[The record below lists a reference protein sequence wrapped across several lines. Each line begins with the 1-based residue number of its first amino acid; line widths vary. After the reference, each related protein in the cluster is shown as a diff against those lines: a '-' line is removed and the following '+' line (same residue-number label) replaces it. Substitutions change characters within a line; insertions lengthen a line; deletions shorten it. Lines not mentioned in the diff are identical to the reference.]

1 MNPQFDKPN
10 NLNLPPPMPEVLP
23 MPPDAPAPEQAAAA
37 RPEMA
42 PSAPERQPQPA
53 LTPAA
58 AAVPAPEPPQQR
70 PPTTDDVNATTSIA
84 TPVIAD
90 DNDLIEK
97 EWVTKAKEIVER
109 TRSDPYRQS
118 KDMTVFR
125 ADYMQKRYNKT
136 IKLPE

>member
-10 NLNLPPPMPEVLP
+10 LPPPLPEFGPLP
-23 MPPDAPAPEQAAAA
+23 PAPSPEQQVPQQ
-37 RPEMA
+37 PETVPA
-42 PSAPERQPQPA
+42 APERAVQPPA
-53 LTPAA
+53 PVASTPPAA
-58 AAVPAPEPPQQR
+58 PSGPQQGSMAAS
-70 PPTTDDVNATTSIA
+70 DVSNT
-84 TPVIAD
+84 TPVSTPVMAD

-97 EWVTKAKEIVER
+97 EWVTKAKQIVEN
-109 TRSDPYRQS
+109 TKSDPYRQS